1 MLHRLAVLTRTVSS
15 RPAATMS
22 QSRADWLSTA
32 IVPVVDA
39 VIAGFDVP
47 FVPHLLHQ
55 TGEDGVLSRW
65 GRVISGS
72 TDRESRPWAIR
83 TKAARCDGP

>member
-15 RPAATMS
+15 RLAGTMP
-22 QSRADWLSTA
+22 QPLAEGLSTP
-32 IVPVVDA
+32 IVPVVDT

-55 TGEDGVLSRW
+55 AGEDGVRR
-65 GRVISGS
+65 GGN
-72 TDRESRPWAIR
+72 
-83 TKAARCDGP
+83 G